1 MKLCKILVVLFVL
14 SYSVFAKSGLEL
26 GVFVPLGFN
35 IGIHYYDKAPSGL
48 NNEQSA
54 AYNTYVTN
62 NTRTSHIGYD
72 AGALFQAGYR
82 LELNKEISFSF
93 MGELGYSRDTFN
105 YRLKDSSNTGS
116 QVLKF
121 QNYRYYTFDSLV
133 IGILPKVNYKRFS
146 FGIGVGMKIFLS
158 GTINNSSYNP
168 TLGYTTET
176 IKMLDTKNYKDYFT
190 SNVMGYLK
198 LTLDYSVY
206 TSRNFDIVVGA
217 YIDYDFGLRYQIK
230 GSKINNNQ
238 LDAPIENIASV
249 DFGIQVGTKIRPMN

>member
-1 MKLCKILVVLFVL
+1 MLFVL

-48 NNEQSA
+48 DNQQAA
-54 AYNTYVTN
+54 AYNSYVTN

>member
-48 NNEQSA
+48 NNQQSA

-133 IGILPKVNYKRFS
+133 IGILPKFNYKRFS
-146 FGIGVGMKIFLS
+146 LGIGVGMKIFLS

-176 IKMLDTKNYKDYFT
+176 IKMIDTKNYKDYFT
-190 SNVMGYLK
+190 SNVMAYFK

-217 YIDYDFGLRYQIK
+217 YIDYDFALRYQIK

-238 LDAPIENIASV
+238 LDAPIENISSV
-249 DFGIQVGTKIRPMN
+249 DLGIQVCTKIRPMN

>member
-48 NNEQSA
+48 NNQQSA

-133 IGILPKVNYKRFS
+133 IGILPKFNYKRFS
-146 FGIGVGMKIFLS
+146 LGIGVGMKIFLS

-176 IKMLDTKNYKDYFT
+176 IKMIDTKNYKDYFT
-190 SNVMGYLK
+190 SNVMAYFK

-217 YIDYDFGLRYQIK
+217 YIDYDFALRYQIK

-238 LDAPIENIASV
+238 LDAPIENISSV
-249 DFGIQVGTKIRPMN
+249 DLGIQVGTKIRPMN

>member
-1 MKLCKILVVLFVL
+1 MKLCKILAVLFVL

-48 NNEQSA
+48 NNQQA
-54 AYNTYVTN
+54 ASYNKYVTN
-62 NTRTSHIGYD
+62 NTRTSHIGFD

-93 MGELGYSRDTFN
+93 MGEFGYSRDTFN
-105 YRLKDSSNTGS
+105 YRLKDSNTES
-116 QVLKF
+116 QALKL
-121 QNYRYYTFDSLV
+121 QNYRYYIFDSLV

-176 IKMLDTKNYKDYFT
+176 IKMIDTKNYKDYFT
-190 SNVMGYLK
+190 SNVMGYFK

-206 TSRNFDIVVGA
+206 TSNKFDIVLGA
-217 YIDYDFGLRYQIK
+217 YIDYDFALRYQVK
-230 GSKINNNQ
+230 GSKYETI
-238 LDAPIENIASV
+238 DTPIENISSV
-249 DFGIQVGTKIRPMN
+249 DLGIQVGTKIRPMN

>member
-48 NNEQSA
+48 NNQQSA

-133 IGILPKVNYKRFS
+133 IGILPKFNYKRFS
-146 FGIGVGMKIFLS
+146 LGIGVGMKIFLS

-176 IKMLDTKNYKDYFT
+176 INMIDTKNYKDYFT
-190 SNVMGYLK
+190 SNVMAYFK

-217 YIDYDFGLRYQIK
+217 YIDYDFALRYQIK

-238 LDAPIENIASV
+238 LDAPIENISSV
-249 DFGIQVGTKIRPMN
+249 DLGIQVGTKIRPMN

>member
-48 NNEQSA
+48 DNQQAA
-54 AYNTYVTN
+54 AYNSYVTN

>member
-1 MKLCKILVVLFVL
+1 MKLCKILAVLFVL

-48 NNEQSA
+48 NNQQA
-54 AYNTYVTN
+54 ASYNKYVTN
-62 NTRTSHIGYD
+62 NTRTSHIGFD

-93 MGELGYSRDTFN
+93 MGEFGYSRDTFN
-105 YRLKDSSNTGS
+105 YRLKDSNTES
-116 QVLKF
+116 QALKL
-121 QNYRYYTFDSLV
+121 QNYRYYIFDSLV

-206 TSRNFDIVVGA
+206 TSNKFDIVVGA
-217 YIDYDFGLRYQIK
+217 YIDYDFGLRYQVK
-230 GSKINNNQ
+230 GSKYETI
-238 LDAPIENIASV
+238 DTPIENISSV
-249 DFGIQVGTKIRPMN
+249 DLGIQVGTKIRPMN

>member
-26 GVFVPLGFN
+26 GVFAPLGFN

-48 NNEQSA
+48 NNQQSA

-133 IGILPKVNYKRFS
+133 IGILPKFNYKRFS
-146 FGIGVGMKIFLS
+146 LGIGVGMKIFLS

-176 IKMLDTKNYKDYFT
+176 IKMIDTKNYKDYFT
-190 SNVMGYLK
+190 SNVMAYFK

-217 YIDYDFGLRYQIK
+217 YIDYDFALRYQIK

-238 LDAPIENIASV
+238 LDAPIENISSV
-249 DFGIQVGTKIRPMN
+249 DLGIQVGTKIRPMN

>member
-48 NNEQSA
+48 NNQQSA

-133 IGILPKVNYKRFS
+133 IGILHKFNYKRFS
-146 FGIGVGMKIFLS
+146 LGIGVGMKIFLS

-176 IKMLDTKNYKDYFT
+176 IKMIDTKNYKDYFT
-190 SNVMGYLK
+190 SNVMAYFK

-217 YIDYDFGLRYQIK
+217 YIDYDFALRYQIK

-238 LDAPIENIASV
+238 LDAPIENISSV
-249 DFGIQVGTKIRPMN
+249 DLGIQVGTKIRPMN

>member
-1 MKLCKILVVLFVL
+1 MKLCKILAVLFVL

-48 NNEQSA
+48 NNQQA
-54 AYNTYVTN
+54 ASYNKYVTN
-62 NTRTSHIGYD
+62 NTRTSHIGFD

-93 MGELGYSRDTFN
+93 MGEFGYSRDTFN
-105 YRLKDSSNTGS
+105 YRLKDSNTES
-116 QVLKF
+116 QALKL
-121 QNYRYYTFDSLV
+121 QNYRYYIFDSLV

-176 IKMLDTKNYKDYFT
+176 IKMIDTKNYKDYFT

-206 TSRNFDIVVGA
+206 TSNKFDIVVGA
-217 YIDYDFGLRYQIK
+217 YIDYDFGLRYQVK
-230 GSKINNNQ
+230 GSKYETI
-238 LDAPIENIASV
+238 DTPIENISSV
-249 DFGIQVGTKIRPMN
+249 DLGIQVGTKIIPMN

>member
-48 NNEQSA
+48 NNQQAA

-176 IKMLDTKNYKDYFT
+176 IKMIDTKNYKDYFT

-238 LDAPIENIASV
+238 LDAPIENISSV
-249 DFGIQVGTKIRPMN
+249 DLGIQVGTKIRPMN

>member
-35 IGIHYYDKAPSGL
+35 IGIHYYDKAPSSL
-48 NNEQSA
+48 NSQQSGI
-54 AYNTYVTN
+54 YNKYVTN

-72 AGALFQAGYR
+72 ADALFQAGYR

-105 YRLKDSSNTGS
+105 YRLKDSNTES
-116 QVLKF
+116 QALKL

-133 IGILPKVNYKRFS
+133 IGILPKFNYKRFS
-146 FGIGVGMKIFLS
+146 LGIGVGMKIFLS
-158 GTINNSSYNP
+158 GTINDSSYNS

-176 IKMLDTKNYKDYFT
+176 IKMIDMKNYKDYFA
-190 SNVMGYLK
+190 SNIIPYLK

-206 TSRNFDIVVGA
+206 TSNKFDIVLGA
-217 YIDYDFGLRYQIK
+217 YIDYDFALRYQVK
-230 GSKINNNQ
+230 GSKYEGI
-238 LDAPIENIASV
+238 DTPIENISSV
-249 DFGIQVGTKIRPMN
+249 DLGVQVGVKIRPMN

>member
-14 SYSVFAKSGLEL
+14 SYSVFAKRGLEL

-35 IGIHYYDKAPSGL
+35 IGINYYDKAPSGL
-48 NNEQSA
+48 NNQQSA

-133 IGILPKVNYKRFS
+133 IGILPKFNYKRFS
-146 FGIGVGMKIFLS
+146 LGIGVGMKIFLS

-176 IKMLDTKNYKDYFT
+176 IKMIDTKNYKDYFT
-190 SNVMGYLK
+190 SNVMAYFK

-217 YIDYDFGLRYQIK
+217 YIDYDFALRYQIK

-238 LDAPIENIASV
+238 LDAPIENISSV
-249 DFGIQVGTKIRPMN
+249 DLGIQVGTKIRPMN

>member
-1 MKLCKILVVLFVL
+1 MKLCKILAVLFVL

-35 IGIHYYDKAPSGL
+35 IGIHYYDKAASGL
-48 NNEQSA
+48 NNQQIAS
-54 AYNTYVTN
+54 YNKYVAN
-62 NTRTSHIGYD
+62 NTRTSHIGFD

-105 YRLKDSSNTGS
+105 YRLKDSNTES
-116 QVLKF
+116 QALKL
-121 QNYRYYTFDSLV
+121 QNYRYYTFDS
-133 IGILPKVNYKRFS
+133 GILPKVNYKRFS

-158 GTINNSSYNP
+158 CTINNSSYNP

-176 IKMLDTKNYKDYFT
+176 IKMIDTKNYKDYFT
-190 SNVMGYLK
+190 SNVMGYFK

-206 TSRNFDIVVGA
+206 TSNKFDIVLGV
-217 YIDYDFGLRYQIK
+217 YIDYDFALRYQVK
-230 GSKINNNQ
+230 GSKYETI
-238 LDAPIENIASV
+238 DTPIENISSV
-249 DFGIQVGTKIRPMN
+249 DLGIQVGTKIRPMN

>member
-48 NNEQSA
+48 NNQQSA

-93 MGELGYSRDTFN
+93 MGELGYNRDTFN

-133 IGILPKVNYKRFS
+133 IGILPKFNYKRFS
-146 FGIGVGMKIFLS
+146 LGIGVGMKIFLS

-176 IKMLDTKNYKDYFT
+176 IKMIDTKNYKYYFT
-190 SNVMGYLK
+190 SNVMAYFK

-217 YIDYDFGLRYQIK
+217 YIDYDFALRYQIK

-238 LDAPIENIASV
+238 LDAPIENISSV
-249 DFGIQVGTKIRPMN
+249 DLGIQVGTKIRPMN

>member
-48 NNEQSA
+48 NNQQSA

-133 IGILPKVNYKRFS
+133 IGILPKFNYKRFS
-146 FGIGVGMKIFLS
+146 LGIGVGMKIFLS

-176 IKMLDTKNYKDYFT
+176 IKMIDTKNYKDYFT
-190 SNVMGYLK
+190 SNVMAYFK

-217 YIDYDFGLRYQIK
+217 YIDYDFALRYQIK

-238 LDAPIENIASV
+238 LDAPIENISSV
-249 DFGIQVGTKIRPMN
+249 DLGIQVGTKIRPIN

>member
-35 IGIHYYDKAPSGL
+35 IGIHYYDKTPSGL
-48 NNEQSA
+48 NNQQSV

-133 IGILPKVNYKRFS
+133 IGILPKFNYKRFS
-146 FGIGVGMKIFLS
+146 LGIGVGMKIFLS

-176 IKMLDTKNYKDYFT
+176 IKMIDTKNYKDYFT
-190 SNVMGYLK
+190 SNVMAYFK

-217 YIDYDFGLRYQIK
+217 YIDYDFALRYQIK

-238 LDAPIENIASV
+238 LDAPIENISSV
-249 DFGIQVGTKIRPMN
+249 DLGIQVGAKIRPMN